1 MNMGFVKVAAL
12 SPVVEVANPK
22 KNAKSILDEIYKAA
36 QKQAQ
41 VIALP
46 ELFLSGYTCGDL
58 FSQSILNDE
67 CEKALVQILEKTQD
81 ISALIVIG
89 MPLRAD
95 NRLYNVAAVMQKGKL
110 LGFVPKRYIPTYSEF
125 YEKRWFASGR
135 TARIDSVK
143 FQGENIPF
151 GRLLFKMSESVT
163 VGIEV
168 CEDLWVPVAPSSVMA
183 LEGAN
188 IIVNVS
194 ASNELVTKHDYRRE
208 LIKQQSAR
216 GYCAYIFASGATGE
230 STTDLVF
237 SDACIVAENGTILAD
252 SERFKSGA
260 NSAFACID
268 VEKLNSERIKRESFA
283 DNADD
288 CIAAFG
294 KSQIVE
300 CGISALDENVIDR
313 KINAYPFVPQDDR
326 ERNERCREIL
336 SIQASG
342 LVKRMMHIGVKKAI
356 IGISGGLDSTLALL
370 VTARAME
377 KLNLPMQNILC
388 ITMPG
393 FGTTDVTYTN
403 ALELISSIGA
413 EKREIDIR
421 PACIQHMKDIGHDI
435 NIHDVTYENTQA
447 RERTQILMDIANK
460 EGALLVGTGDLSELA
475 MGWCTYN
482 GDHMSM
488 YGVNAGVPKTLVR
501 HLVKNVV
508 DNSDE
513 RTANVLLKV
522 LDTPVS
528 PELLP
533 PDDNGQIQQ
542 KTEEQIGPYELHD
555 FFLYHFMRFGTTP
568 VKLKFLAQRAFEGK
582 YSNEEIQKWLSLF
595 LKRFFQSQF
604 KRSCLPD
611 GPKVGS
617 VSLSPRGDW
626 RMPSDASA
634 GIWMF

>member
-1 MNMGFVKVAAL
+1 MDMGFVKVAAL

-22 KNAKSILDEIYKAA
+22 KNAQSALDEIYKAA
-36 QKQAQ
+36 EQQ
-41 VIALP
+41 VQIIVMP
-46 ELFLSGYTCGDL
+46 ELFLSGYTCADL

-81 ISALIVIG
+81 IASLIVIG

-95 NRLYNVAAVMQKGKL
+95 NRLYNVAVVMQKGKL
-110 LGFVPKRYIPTYSEF
+110 LGFVPKRYIPTYGEF

-135 TARIDSVK
+135 SARIDSVK
-143 FQGENIPF
+143 FGAENIPF
-151 GRLLFKMSESVT
+151 GRLLFKMSDSVT
-163 VGIEV
+163 VGVEV
-168 CEDLWVPVAPSSVMA
+168 CEDLWVPVSPSSVMA

-188 IIVNVS
+188 VILNVS
-194 ASNELVTKHDYRRE
+194 ASNELATKHDYRRE

-216 GYCAYIFASGATGE
+216 GYCAYVFASGATGE

-237 SDACIVAENGTILAD
+237 SDACIVAENGVILAD
-252 SERFKSGA
+252 SERFKNDAS
-260 NSAFACID
+260 SAIACID
-268 VEKLNSERIKRESFA
+268 FEKLNSERMKRNVFA

-288 CIAAFG
+288 CAGVFG
-294 KSQIVE
+294 KYSVVE
-300 CGISALDENVIDR
+300 CSLSPLEEKAIDR
-313 KINAYPFVPQDDR
+313 KINAYPFVPSDTKD
-326 ERNERCREIL
+326 RNERCKEIL

-342 LVKRMMHIGVKKAI
+342 LAKRMKHICAKKAI

-370 VTARAME
+370 VTVRAMK
-377 KLNLPMQNILC
+377 KLGLPMENIIC

-393 FGTTDVTYTN
+393 FGTTDETYTN
-403 ALELISSIGA
+403 AIELISSIGA

-421 PACIQHMKDIGHDI
+421 PACVQHMKDIGHDI

-447 RERTQILMDIANK
+447 RERTQILMDLANK

-501 HLVKNVV
+501 HLVKNVA

-513 RTANVLLKV
+513 KTATVLLKIF
-522 LDTPVS
+522 DTPVS

-533 PDDNGQIQQ
+533 PDEHGAIQQ

-555 FFLYHFMRFGTTP
+555 FFLYHFMRFGTQP
-568 VKLKFLAQRAFEGK
+568 QKLKFLAQLAFEGK
-582 YSNEEIQKWLSLF
+582 YSDGEIEKWLSLF

-611 GPKVGS
+611 GPKVGT
-617 VSLSPRGDW
+617 VSLSPRGDL

-634 GIWMF
+634 DIWRL